1 MHQSKGVATLALQQE
16 ALEGVARSLCF
27 PYPGRCPGEGLTF
40 DPGVKEATMI
50 SYIFVELKYS
60 QVLLFLGVMLNLII
74 FFY

>member
-1 MHQSKGVATLALQQE
+1 MHQTKGVATLALQQE

-27 PYPGRCPGEGLTF
+27 PYPGRCPGEGLTV
-40 DPGVKEATMI
+40 DPGVKEATI

-60 QVLLFLGVMLNLII
+60 QVLLFLRVILNLIA